1 MVAAWLGVASS
12 GLASRMVATAGGYTT
27 AARNRRLSA
36 DSSVATAGTAARLS
50 KDWPGAR
57 EWRHEQGKEVAAG
70 ASLAMAAMP
79 CYGRQSKGEH
89 EGRQRGK

>member
-1 MVAAWLGVASS
+1 MVAAWLGIAGSGPAMRAVVA
-12 GLASRMVATAGGYTT
+12 ASGYTT
-27 AARNRRLSA
+27 SVHNRRLPA
-36 DSSVATAGTAARLS
+36 DSSAATAGTAAWLS
-50 KDWPGAR
+50 KDRPGAR